1 MQYYRKAQSLLWLHR
16 QFVQYLYSNWKNSKC
31 RSITKQF
38 YKNVL
43 VRRKQDNNGNRK
55 DNVLNMI
62 NNQYLDHIY
71 KAWIKNRK
79 SVSSSWDSYFKL
91 IYAESLKDSP
101 SNSSPM
107 RVSSSKF
114 TSNLTADKSKF

>member
-16 QFVQYLYSNWKNSKC
+16 QFVQYLYSSWKNSKC

-43 VRRKQDNNGNRK
+43 ARCKQDDNGNRK
-55 DNVLNMI
+55 DNMLNMI

-79 SVSSSWDSYFKL
+79 SISSSYFKL
-91 IYAESLKDSP
+91 IYAESPKDSP

-114 TSNLTADKSKF
+114 MTSNLTAHKSKF